1 MRSWMMAD
9 PIYVRVAVHQ
19 PICRRRDDTD
29 DYSTDDETARGVQAL
44 SLLAIP
50 RGRPPTRPRPGDIG
64 RRE

>member
-1 MRSWMMAD
+1 MAD

-29 DYSTDDETARGVQAL
+29 EHSMDVDDETARGVQAL

-50 RGRPPTRPRPGDIG
+50 RGRPATRPRPGDIG